1 MDFFAAFSLGKKW
14 NPWRDLHGILITN
27 GCVKKLLFKETE
39 LLRTQK
45 RMFTG
50 ESFMKANKANS
61 FVKRIPKYCKY
72 ECRRRNRHFR
82 PKQQTPYEFHPCHLP
97 GDISTI

>member
-45 RMFTG
+45 RMFTS

-61 FVKRIPKYCKY
+61 FVN
-72 ECRRRNRHFR
+72 ECSCLKLNLHFFASALC
-82 PKQQTPYEFHPCHLP
+82 Q
-97 GDISTI
+97 